1 MPGPNLILI
10 LLDNLGYGDVGCY
23 GNTVHRTPNID
34 RLAAEGMRFTSFYS
48 TSGVCTPSR
57 ASFLTG
63 CYPRRVSLHVNS
75 SGGAVLMPM
84 DHKGLHPDEVTVA
97 RLLQGAGYAT
107 GCIGK
112 WHLGDQEPFWP
123 TRHGF
128 DSYFGI
134 PYSEDM
140 VPTETRPHWP
150 PLPLMRGEQVVE
162 APVDRAY
169 LTRRYTEEALG
180 FLEANRDRPFFLYL
194 PHAMP
199 GSTAHPFASPAF
211 EGRSANG
218 PYGDAVEEL
227 DWSTGQIMDALERLG
242 LAESTVVVWTSDN
255 GAVFRDPQQGSNAP
269 LKGWGYDTSEGAQRM
284 PCIVR
289 WPSHVPAG
297 AVCDEVV
304 SSLDIL
310 PTFAALAGRQPPE
323 DRVIDGH
330 DIQGLLRGDPGARS
344 PYDGTG
350 FFFYHKEQ
358 LQAVRCGPWK
368 LYLPLA
374 EKLVGLSGRTAEVPA
389 FLYNVREDPGEIS
402 EVSRTYPEV
411 VARLT
416 TLADAAR
423 EELGDLGREG
433 RGQRL
438 AGWVEDPQPCLL
450 RDHGGR

>member
-1 MPGPNLILI
+1 MRAPNLILI

-63 CYPRRVSLHVNS
+63 CYPRRVSLHVNG

-140 VPTETRPHWP
+140 VPTEARPHWP
-150 PLPLMRGEQVVE
+150 PLPLMRGEEVVE
-162 APVDRAY
+162 APVDRAH
-169 LTRRYTEEALG
+169 LTRRYTDEAVG

-194 PHAMP
+194 SHAMP

-211 EGRSANG
+211 AGRSANG
-218 PYGDAVEEL
+218 RYGDAVEEL

-255 GAVFRDPQQGSNAP
+255 GAVLRDPRQGSNAP
-269 LKGWGYDTSEGAQRM
+269 LKGWGYDTSEGAQRL

-310 PTFAALAGRQPPE
+310 PTFAALAGRQPPR

-330 DIQGLLRGDPGARS
+330 DVQGLLRGDPGARS
-344 PYDGTG
+344 PYDCTG

-389 FLYNVREDPGEIS
+389 LLYNVREDLGEGD
-402 EVSRTYPEV
+402 EVSRSYPEV

-416 TLADAAR
+416 ALADAAR
-423 EELGDLGREG
+423 EELGDIGYEG
-433 RGQRL
+433 RGQRP
-438 AGWVEDPQPCLL
+438 AGWVDEPQPCVL
-450 RDHGGR
+450 RDPGVR